1 MTSAEFMQSP
11 RNEPILNYK
20 PGSEERRLLDQ
31 TLERYSRRTQT
42 VPIVIGDQEY
52 QTEEV
57 CYQYMP
63 FDHQTKV
70 AKFSHAPKDLIQ
82 KAVDV
87 AMSAREQWERRPLRE
102 RADILLRAAD
112 LAATKYRMDLNA
124 ATILGQGK
132 TIVQAE
138 IDAACEL
145 VDFFRFNA
153 YFALELEKY
162 QPISTKLSTNRMI
175 YRGLEGFVA
184 AVSPFNF
191 TAIGGN
197 LASCPA
203 LMGNVVLWKPSDTA
217 VLANYVSYQILRE
230 AGVPP
235 GVINFIPSSGPVFG
249 DAVTNSPHLAA
260 INFTGSVP
268 TFRRLWKQVADN
280 IERYI
285 TFPRL
290 VGECGGKNFH
300 FVHPSADID
309 TVAACTARAAFEY
322 QGQKCSACSR
332 IYVPEGMWSQLKPK
346 LLNITE
352 QMKMDSPVEKGTFLT
367 AVIDRPSFDRIKG
380 YIEYAKK
387 QPHTKII
394 SGGTCDA
401 SKGYFVEPTII
412 ECSDPTDKLM
422 TEEIFGPVLT
432 VNVYPDGNWDKVLKS
447 VKEDTP
453 FGLTGAI
460 FGQDKSFVQKAST
473 LLRDA
478 AGNFYINDKCTGAVV
493 GQQPFGGARLSGT
506 NDKAGG
512 PHYVLKWASPQVIKE
527 TSAPLHEWRYPSMD

>member
-1 MTSAEFMQSP
+1 LDRM
-11 RNEPILNYK
+11 RNEVA
-20 PGSEERRLLDQ
+20 R
-31 TLERYSRRTQT
+31 
-42 VPIVIGDQEY
+42 VPVVIGDKDYHTDDIRY
-52 QTEEV
+52 QV
-57 CYQYMP
+57 MP
-63 FDHQTKV
+63 FDHGTKL
-70 AKFSHAPKDLIQ
+70 AQFSHASKELIQ
-82 KAVDV
+82 KAIDTAIGV
-87 AMSAREQWERRPLRE
+87 REQWERRPLRD
-102 RADILLRAAD
+102 RVDILLRAAD

-145 VDFFRFNA
+145 IDFFRFNA

-162 QPISTKLSTNRMI
+162 KPISTKLSTNRMI
-175 YRGLEGFVA
+175 YRGLEGFIA

-217 VLANYVSYQILRE
+217 VLSNYITYRILRE

-235 GVINFIPSSGPVFG
+235 GVINFLPSHGPVFG
-249 DAVTNSPHLAA
+249 DTVTSSPHLAA

-268 TFRRLWKQVADN
+268 TFRRLWKQVSDN
-280 IERYI
+280 LDRYAG
-285 TFPRL
+285 FPRL

-300 FVHPSADID
+300 FIHSSADID
-309 TVAACTARAAFEY
+309 SVAACTIRGAFEY
-322 QGQKCSACSR
+322 QGQKCSACAR
-332 IYVPEGMWSQLKPK
+332 LYVPEGMWSQLKPK
-346 LLNITE
+346 LLQIRD
-352 QMKMDSPVEKGTFLT
+352 QLKVGSPLEKGTFMT
-367 AVIDRPSFDRIKG
+367 AVIDRPAFDRIKG
-380 YIEYAKK
+380 YIEEAK
-387 QPHTKII
+387 TRSTLKIVA
-394 SGGTCDA
+394 GGKCDD

-412 ECSDPTDKLM
+412 ECTDPSDKLM
-422 TEEIFGPVLT
+422 TQEIFGPVLT
-432 VNVYPDGNWDKVLKS
+432 VHIYSDGNWESVLKT
-447 VKEDTP
+447 VKDSTP

-460 FGQDKSFVQKAST
+460 FGQDRSFIQKAST

-527 TSAPLHEWRYPSMD
+527 TSTPLHEWRYPSMD